1 MDGVIN
7 SAVNNTTV
15 EGYSMVGGLTGQV
28 DSRSSTTINSYANV
42 EVRATNRSAGGL
54 VGKVLNTT
62 DNEVYKTMIYNCGVY
77 DSTIRANSNSGGLIG
92 EIGKAPAPKTYYGN
106 YIHAKVNGEKSTT
119 SLGIGSSQKDNK
131 LIDNL
136 YVYKYSKINN
146 ENPNIQ
152 NELFIPKENYLNLID
167 LKDVTTYI
175 NKLRWSDTI
184 WDFSTLENNLY
195 PKIKT
200 SYIGNQQDIN
210 LPQEENSTIYNAN
223 DEFIRNEEVMQTF
236 KYGNKTI
243 NTYKTY
249 SEIIAEDGREVVR
262 NGVRL
267 YVKDGKLYALPVNLD
282 VNGDIIKLV
291 ENNFIIDSYNGKEY
305 ETVLG
310 TDGKLYDLK
319 EPLNYPE
326 NFINKDINSI
336 GNNLNNAS
344 VDSSENMDNEEYL
357 GEMSEDNKH
366 EIEVTYKNGDKVIF
380 NYQTGKVISSIDEK
394 QDKIGLFDYMKEK
407 ISQIGNT
414 NSGTLQRTTSKYE
427 RSKVLQSKLEE
438 MPVKE
443 ALQRKNSNANK
454 PENVA
459 NGENNEDNN
468 SLKETIYISIYN
480 VEKGEYQIY
489 NEEELLDTTKQE
501 VVSENDKIEA
511 NNLKEYY
518 ASEGESRNNNMG
530 ILWITLS
537 IVGVIII
544 LFAIKKRD

>member
-1 MDGVIN
+1 MDGVECSVAIK
-7 SAVNNTTV
+7 TTV
-15 EGYSMVGGLTGQV
+15 EGYSSVGGLSGFIE
-28 DSRSSTTINSYANV
+28 SYAGSINNAYANV
-42 EVRATNRSAGGL
+42 EVRAANHSAGGI
-54 VGKVLNTT
+54 VGKVQNTNDSEERRT
-62 DNEVYKTMIYNCGVY
+62 QIYNCGVY
-77 DSTIRANSNSGGLIG
+77 DSTIIANSNSGGLIG
-92 EIGKAPAPKTYYGN
+92 EIEQDPNPKTYYGN
-106 YIHAKVNGEKSTT
+106 YIHANVNGERSTT
-119 SLGIGSSQKDNK
+119 SLGIGSSQKGNK

-146 ENPNIQ
+146 ESPNIQ

-167 LKDVTTYI
+167 LKDVKTYI

-200 SYIGNQQDIN
+200 SYIVDIQQDIN
-210 LPQEENSTIYNAN
+210 LPQEENHTIYNN
-223 DEFIRNEEVMQTF
+223 ELIKNEEVKQTF

-243 NTYKTY
+243 KTYETY
-249 SEIIAEDGREVVR
+249 SEIIAEDESSIVRE
-262 NGVRL
+262 GIRL
-267 YVKDGKLYALPVNLD
+267 YVKAGKLYALPVELSLGNS
-282 VNGDIIKLV
+282 IIKLV

-344 VDSSENMDNEEYL
+344 VDSSENMDNEEVIGNNL
-357 GEMSEDNKH
+357 H
-366 EIEVTYKNGDKVIF
+366 EIEVIYKNGDKVIF
-380 NYQTGKVISSIDEK
+380 NYQTGKVIYSIEEK

-427 RSKVLQSKLEE
+427 KSKVLQSKLEE

-480 VEKGEYQIY
+480 AKKDDYQIY
-489 NEEELLDTTKQE
+489 QEEELLDTTKQE

>member
-1 MDGVIN
+1 MDGVECSVAIK
-7 SAVNNTTV
+7 TTV
-15 EGYSMVGGLTGQV
+15 EGYSSVGGLSGFIE
-28 DSRSSTTINSYANV
+28 SYAGSINNAYANV
-42 EVRATNRSAGGL
+42 EVRATNHSAGGI
-54 VGKVLNTT
+54 VGKVQNTNDSEERRT
-62 DNEVYKTMIYNCGVY
+62 QIYNCGVY
-77 DSTIRANSNSGGLIG
+77 DSTIIANSNSGGLIG
-92 EIGKAPAPKTYYGN
+92 EIEQDPNTKTYYGN
-106 YIHAKVNGEKSTT
+106 YIHANVNGERSTT
-119 SLGIGSSQKDNK
+119 SLGIGSSQKGNE

-146 ENPNIQ
+146 ESPNIQ

-167 LKDVTTYI
+167 LKDVKTYI

-200 SYIGNQQDIN
+200 SYIVDIQQDIN
-210 LPQEENSTIYNAN
+210 LPQEENHTIYNN
-223 DEFIRNEEVMQTF
+223 ELIKNEEVKQTF

-243 NTYKTY
+243 KTYETY
-249 SEIIAEDGREVVR
+249 SEIIAEDESSIVRE
-262 NGVRL
+262 GIRL
-267 YVKDGKLYALPVNLD
+267 YVKAGKLYALPVELSLGNS
-282 VNGDIIKLV
+282 IIKLV

-344 VDSSENMDNEEYL
+344 VDSSENMDNEEVIGNNL
-357 GEMSEDNKH
+357 H
-366 EIEVTYKNGDKVIF
+366 EIEVIYKNGDKVIF
-380 NYQTGKVISSIDEK
+380 NYQTGKVIYSIEEK

-480 VEKGEYQIY
+480 VEKDEYQIY
-489 NEEELLDTTKQE
+489 QEEELLDTTKQE
-501 VVSENDKIEA
+501 VISENDKIEA

>member
-1 MDGVIN
+1 MDGVECSVAIK
-7 SAVNNTTV
+7 TTV
-15 EGYSMVGGLTGQV
+15 EGYSSVGGLSGFIE
-28 DSRSSTTINSYANV
+28 SYAGSINNAYANV
-42 EVRATNRSAGGL
+42 EVRATNHSAGGI
-54 VGKVLNTT
+54 VGKVQNTNDSEERRT
-62 DNEVYKTMIYNCGVY
+62 TIYNCGVY
-77 DSTIRANSNSGGLIG
+77 DSTIIANSNSGGLIG
-92 EIGKAPAPKTYYGN
+92 EIEQDPNPKTYYGN
-106 YIHAKVNGEKSTT
+106 YIHANVNGERSTT
-119 SLGIGSSQKDNK
+119 SLGIGSSQKGNK

-146 ENPNIQ
+146 ESPNIQ

-167 LKDVTTYI
+167 LKDVKTYI

-200 SYIGNQQDIN
+200 SYIVDIQQDIN
-210 LPQEENSTIYNAN
+210 LPQEENHTIYNN
-223 DEFIRNEEVMQTF
+223 ELIKNEEVKQTF

-243 NTYKTY
+243 KTYETY
-249 SEIIAEDGREVVR
+249 SEIIAEDESSIVRE
-262 NGVRL
+262 GIRL
-267 YVKDGKLYALPVNLD
+267 YVKAGKLYALPVELSL
-282 VNGDIIKLV
+282 GDSIIKLV

-344 VDSSENMDNEEYL
+344 VDSSENMDNEEVIGNNL
-357 GEMSEDNKH
+357 H
-366 EIEVTYKNGDKVIF
+366 EIEVIYKNGDKVSF
-380 NYQTGKVISSIDEK
+380 NYQTGKVIYSIEEK

-427 RSKVLQSKLEE
+427 KSKVLQSKLEE

-480 VEKGEYQIY
+480 VEKDEYQIY
-489 NEEELLDTTKQE
+489 QEEELLDTTKQE

-518 ASEGESRNNNMG
+518 ASEGKSKNKNMG

>member
-1 MDGVIN
+1 MDGVECSVAIK
-7 SAVNNTTV
+7 TTV
-15 EGYSMVGGLTGQV
+15 EGYSSVGGLSGFIE
-28 DSRSSTTINSYANV
+28 SYAGSINNAYANV
-42 EVRATNRSAGGL
+42 EVRAANHSAGGI
-54 VGKVLNTT
+54 VGKVQNTN
-62 DNEVYKTMIYNCGVY
+62 DSEERRTMIYNCGVY
-77 DSTIRANSNSGGLIG
+77 DSTIIANSNSGGLIG
-92 EIGKAPAPKTYYGN
+92 EIEQDPNPKTYYGN
-106 YIHAKVNGEKSTT
+106 YIHANVNGERSTT
-119 SLGIGSSQKDNK
+119 SLGIGSSQKGNK

-146 ENPNIQ
+146 ESPNIQ

-167 LKDVTTYI
+167 LKDVKTYI

-200 SYIGNQQDIN
+200 SYIVDIQQDIN
-210 LPQEENSTIYNAN
+210 LPQEENHTIYNN
-223 DEFIRNEEVMQTF
+223 ELIKNEEVKQTF

-243 NTYKTY
+243 KTYETY
-249 SEIIAEDGREVVR
+249 SEIIAEDESSIVRE
-262 NGVRL
+262 GIRL
-267 YVKDGKLYALPVNLD
+267 YVKTGKLYALPVELSLGNS
-282 VNGDIIKLV
+282 IIKLV

-310 TDGKLYDLK
+310 EDGKLYDLK

-326 NFINKDINSI
+326 NFVNKDINSI

-344 VDSSENMDNEEYL
+344 VDNSENMDNEEVIGNNL
-357 GEMSEDNKH
+357 H
-366 EIEVTYKNGDKVIF
+366 EIEVIYKNGDKVIF
-380 NYQTGKVISSIDEK
+380 NYQTGKVIYSIEEK

-427 RSKVLQSKLEE
+427 KSKVLQSKLEE

-480 VEKGEYQIY
+480 AKKDDYQIY
-489 NEEELLDTTKQE
+489 QEEELLDTTKQE

>member
-1 MDGVIN
+1 MDGVECSVAIK
-7 SAVNNTTV
+7 TTV
-15 EGYSMVGGLTGQV
+15 EGYSSVGGLSGFIE
-28 DSRSSTTINSYANV
+28 SYAGSINNAYANV
-42 EVRATNRSAGGL
+42 EVRATNHSAGGI
-54 VGKVLNTT
+54 VGKVQNTNDSEERRT
-62 DNEVYKTMIYNCGVY
+62 QIYNCGVY
-77 DSTIRANSNSGGLIG
+77 DSTIIANSNSGGLIG
-92 EIGKAPAPKTYYGN
+92 EIEQDPNPKTYYGN
-106 YIHAKVNGEKSTT
+106 YIHANVNGERSTT
-119 SLGIGSSQKDNK
+119 SLGIGSSQKGNE

-146 ENPNIQ
+146 ESPNIQ

-167 LKDVTTYI
+167 LKDVKTYI

-200 SYIGNQQDIN
+200 SYIVDIQQDIN
-210 LPQEENSTIYNAN
+210 LPQEENHTIYNN
-223 DEFIRNEEVMQTF
+223 ELIKNEEVKQTF

-243 NTYKTY
+243 KTYETY
-249 SEIIAEDGREVVR
+249 SEIIAEDESSIVRE
-262 NGVRL
+262 GIRL
-267 YVKDGKLYALPVNLD
+267 YVKAGKLYALPVELSLGNS
-282 VNGDIIKLV
+282 IIKLV

-310 TDGKLYDLK
+310 EDGKLYDLK

-326 NFINKDINSI
+326 NFVNKDINSI

-344 VDSSENMDNEEYL
+344 VDSSENMDNEEVIGNNL
-357 GEMSEDNKH
+357 H
-366 EIEVTYKNGDKVIF
+366 EIEVIYKNGDKVIF
-380 NYQTGKVISSIDEK
+380 NYQTGKVIYSIEEK

-427 RSKVLQSKLEE
+427 KSKVLQSKLEE

-454 PENVA
+454 AENVA
-459 NGENNEDNN
+459 NDENNETKN
-468 SLKETIYISIYN
+468 SLKEKRYISIYN
-480 VEKGEYQIY
+480 PEKGEYQIY

>member
-1 MDGVIN
+1 MDGVECSVAIK
-7 SAVNNTTV
+7 TTV
-15 EGYSMVGGLTGQV
+15 EGYSSVGGLSGFIE
-28 DSRSSTTINSYANV
+28 SYAGSINNAYANV
-42 EVRATNRSAGGL
+42 EVRAANHSAGGI
-54 VGKVLNTT
+54 VGKVQNTNDSEERRT
-62 DNEVYKTMIYNCGVY
+62 QIYNCGVY
-77 DSTIRANSNSGGLIG
+77 DSTIIANSNSGGLIG
-92 EIGKAPAPKTYYGN
+92 EIEQDPNPKTYYGN
-106 YIHAKVNGEKSTT
+106 YIHANVNGERSTT
-119 SLGIGSSQKDNK
+119 SLGIGSSQKGNK

-146 ENPNIQ
+146 ESPNIQ

-167 LKDVTTYI
+167 LKDVKTYI

-249 SEIIAEDGREVVR
+249 SEIIAEDESSIVRE
-262 NGVRL
+262 GIRL
-267 YVKDGKLYALPVNLD
+267 YVKAGKLYALPVELSL
-282 VNGDIIKLV
+282 GDSIIKLV

-344 VDSSENMDNEEYL
+344 VDSSENMDNEEVIGNNL
-357 GEMSEDNKH
+357 H
-366 EIEVTYKNGDKVIF
+366 EIEVIYKNGDKVIF
-380 NYQTGKVISSIDEK
+380 NYQTGKVIYSIEEK

-480 VEKGEYQIY
+480 VEKDEYQIY
-489 NEEELLDTTKQE
+489 QEEELLDTTKQE

>member
-1 MDGVIN
+1 MDGVECSVAIK
-7 SAVNNTTV
+7 TTV
-15 EGYSMVGGLTGQV
+15 EGYSSVGGLSGFIE
-28 DSRSSTTINSYANV
+28 SYAGSINNAYANV
-42 EVRATNRSAGGL
+42 EVRAANHSAGGI
-54 VGKVLNTT
+54 VGKVQNTNDSEERRT
-62 DNEVYKTMIYNCGVY
+62 QIYNCGVY
-77 DSTIRANSNSGGLIG
+77 DSTIIANSNSGGLIG
-92 EIGKAPAPKTYYGN
+92 EIEQDPNPKTYYGN
-106 YIHAKVNGEKSTT
+106 YIHANVNGERSTT
-119 SLGIGSSQKDNK
+119 SLGIGSSQKGNK

-146 ENPNIQ
+146 ESPNIQ

-167 LKDVTTYI
+167 LKDVKTYI

-200 SYIGNQQDIN
+200 SYIVDIQQDIN
-210 LPQEENSTIYNAN
+210 LPQEENHTIYNN
-223 DEFIRNEEVMQTF
+223 ELIKNEEVKQTF

-243 NTYKTY
+243 KTYETY
-249 SEIIAEDGREVVR
+249 SEIIAEDESSIVRE
-262 NGVRL
+262 GIRL
-267 YVKDGKLYALPVNLD
+267 YVKAGKLYALPVELSLGNS
-282 VNGDIIKLV
+282 IIKLV

-344 VDSSENMDNEEYL
+344 VDSSENMDNEEVIGNNL
-357 GEMSEDNKH
+357 H
-366 EIEVTYKNGDKVIF
+366 EIEVIYKNGDKVIF
-380 NYQTGKVISSIDEK
+380 NYQTGKVIYSIEEK

-480 VEKGEYQIY
+480 VEKDEYQIY
-489 NEEELLDTTKQE
+489 QEEELLDTTKQE
-501 VVSENDKIEA
+501 VISENDKIEA

-518 ASEGESRNNNMG
+518 ASEGEAKNTKMG
-530 ILWITLS
+530 IVWIALS
-537 IVGVIII
+537 IIGVVII

>member
-1 MDGVIN
+1 MDGVECSVAIK
-7 SAVNNTTV
+7 TTV
-15 EGYSMVGGLTGQV
+15 EGYSSVGGLSGFIE
-28 DSRSSTTINSYANV
+28 SYAGSINNAYANV
-42 EVRATNRSAGGL
+42 EVRAANHSAGGI
-54 VGKVLNTT
+54 VGKVQNTNDSEERRT
-62 DNEVYKTMIYNCGVY
+62 TIYNCGVY
-77 DSTIRANSNSGGLIG
+77 DSTIIANSNSGGLIG
-92 EIGKAPAPKTYYGN
+92 EIEQAPNPKTYYGN
-106 YIHAKVNGEKSTT
+106 YIHANVNGERSTT
-119 SLGIGSSQKDNK
+119 SLGIGSSQKGNE

-146 ENPNIQ
+146 ESPNIQ

-167 LKDVTTYI
+167 LKDVKTYI

-200 SYIGNQQDIN
+200 SYIVDIQQDIN
-210 LPQEENSTIYNAN
+210 LPQEENHTIYNN
-223 DEFIRNEEVMQTF
+223 ELIKNEEVKQTF

-243 NTYKTY
+243 KTYETY
-249 SEIIAEDGREVVR
+249 SEIIAEDESSIVRE
-262 NGVRL
+262 GIRL
-267 YVKDGKLYALPVNLD
+267 YVKAGKLYALPVELSL
-282 VNGDIIKLV
+282 GESIIKLV

-310 TDGKLYDLK
+310 EDGKLYDLK

-326 NFINKDINSI
+326 NFVNKDINSI

-344 VDSSENMDNEEYL
+344 VDSSENMDNEEVIGNNL
-357 GEMSEDNKH
+357 H
-366 EIEVTYKNGDKVIF
+366 EIEVIYKNGDKVIF
-380 NYQTGKVISSIDEK
+380 NYQTGKVISSIEEK

-427 RSKVLQSKLEE
+427 KSKVLQSKLEE

-459 NGENNEDNN
+459 NGENNKDNN

-480 VEKGEYQIY
+480 AKKDDYQIY
-489 NEEELLDTTKQE
+489 QEEELLDTTKQE

-518 ASEGESRNNNMG
+518 ASEVEAKNTKMG
-530 ILWITLS
+530 IVWIALS
-537 IVGVIII
+537 IIGVLII
-544 LFAIKKRD
+544 LIGIWGRT

>member
-1 MDGVIN
+1 MDGVECSVAIK
-7 SAVNNTTV
+7 TTV
-15 EGYSMVGGLTGQV
+15 EGYSSVGGLSGFIE
-28 DSRSSTTINSYANV
+28 SYAGSINNAYANV
-42 EVRATNRSAGGL
+42 EVRAANHSAGGI
-54 VGKVLNTT
+54 VGKVQNTNDSEERRT
-62 DNEVYKTMIYNCGVY
+62 TIYNCGVY
-77 DSTIRANSNSGGLIG
+77 DSTIIANSNSGGLIG
-92 EIGKAPAPKTYYGN
+92 EIEQDPNPKTYYGN
-106 YIHAKVNGEKSTT
+106 YIHANVNGERSTT
-119 SLGIGSSQKDNK
+119 SLGIGSSQKGNE

-146 ENPNIQ
+146 ESPNIQ

-167 LKDVTTYI
+167 LKDVKTYI

-200 SYIGNQQDIN
+200 SYIVDIQQDIN
-210 LPQEENSTIYNAN
+210 LPQEENHTIYNN
-223 DEFIRNEEVMQTF
+223 ELIKNEEVKQTF

-243 NTYKTY
+243 KTYETY
-249 SEIIAEDGREVVR
+249 SEIIAEDESSIVRE
-262 NGVRL
+262 GIRL
-267 YVKDGKLYALPVNLD
+267 YVKAGKLYALPVELSLGNS
-282 VNGDIIKLV
+282 IIKLV

-310 TDGKLYDLK
+310 EDGKLYDLK

-326 NFINKDINSI
+326 NFVNKDINSI

-344 VDSSENMDNEEYL
+344 VDSSENMDNEEVIGNNL
-357 GEMSEDNKH
+357 H
-366 EIEVTYKNGDKVIF
+366 EIEVIYKNGDKVIF
-380 NYQTGKVISSIDEK
+380 NYQTGKVIYSIEEK

-427 RSKVLQSKLEE
+427 KSKVLQSKLEE

-454 PENVA
+454 AENVA
-459 NGENNEDNN
+459 NDENNETKN
-468 SLKETIYISIYN
+468 SLKEKRYISIYN
-480 VEKGEYQIY
+480 PEKGEYQIY

>member
-1 MDGVIN
+1 MDGVECSVAIK
-7 SAVNNTTV
+7 TTV
-15 EGYSMVGGLTGQV
+15 EGYSSVGGLSGFIE
-28 DSRSSTTINSYANV
+28 SYAGSINNAYANV
-42 EVRATNRSAGGL
+42 EVRAANHSAGGI
-54 VGKVLNTT
+54 VGKVQNTNDSEERRT
-62 DNEVYKTMIYNCGVY
+62 KIYNCGVY
-77 DSTIRANSNSGGLIG
+77 DSTIIANSNSGGLIG
-92 EIGKAPAPKTYYGN
+92 EIEQDPNPKTYYGN
-106 YIHAKVNGEKSTT
+106 YIHANVNGERSTT
-119 SLGIGSSQKDNK
+119 SLGIGSSQKGNE

-146 ENPNIQ
+146 ESPNIQ

-167 LKDVTTYI
+167 LKDVKTYI

-184 WDFSTLENNLY
+184 WDFSTLENSLY

-200 SYIGNQQDIN
+200 SYIVDIQQDIN
-210 LPQEENSTIYNAN
+210 LPQEENSVIYNAN
-223 DEFIRNEEVMQTF
+223 DEFIKNEEVKQTF

-243 NTYKTY
+243 KTYETY
-249 SEIIAEDGREVVR
+249 SEIIAEDESSIVRE
-262 NGVRL
+262 GIRL
-267 YVKDGKLYALPVNLD
+267 YVKAGKLYALPVELSLGNS
-282 VNGDIIKLV
+282 IIKLV

-310 TDGKLYDLK
+310 EDGKLYDLK

-326 NFINKDINSI
+326 NFVNKDINSI

-344 VDSSENMDNEEYL
+344 VDSSENMDNEEVIGNNL
-357 GEMSEDNKH
+357 H
-366 EIEVTYKNGDKVIF
+366 EIEVIYKNGDKVIF
-380 NYQTGKVISSIDEK
+380 NYQTGKVIYSIEEK

-427 RSKVLQSKLEE
+427 KSKVLQSKLEE

-480 VEKGEYQIY
+480 AKKDDYQIY
-489 NEEELLDTTKQE
+489 QEEELLDTSKQE
-501 VVSENDKIEA
+501 VISENEKIET
-511 NNLKEYY
+511 NNLNKYY
-518 ASEGESRNNNMG
+518 ASEVEAKNTKMG
-530 ILWITLS
+530 IVWIALS
-537 IVGVIII
+537 IIGVLII
-544 LFAIKKRD
+544 LIGIWGRT

>member
-1 MDGVIN
+1 MDGVECSVAIK
-7 SAVNNTTV
+7 TTV
-15 EGYSMVGGLTGQV
+15 EGYSSVGGLSGFIE
-28 DSRSSTTINSYANV
+28 SYAGSINNAYANV
-42 EVRATNRSAGGL
+42 EVRAANHSAGGI
-54 VGKVLNTT
+54 VGKVQNTNDSEERRT
-62 DNEVYKTMIYNCGVY
+62 TIYNCGVY
-77 DSTIRANSNSGGLIG
+77 DSTIIANSNSGGLIG
-92 EIGKAPAPKTYYGN
+92 EIEQDPNPKTYYGN
-106 YIHAKVNGEKSTT
+106 YIHANVNGERSTT
-119 SLGIGSSQKDNK
+119 SLGIGSSQKGNE

-146 ENPNIQ
+146 ESPNIQ

-167 LKDVTTYI
+167 LKDVETYI

-200 SYIGNQQDIN
+200 SYIVDIQQDIN
-210 LPQEENSTIYNAN
+210 LPQEENHTIYNN
-223 DEFIRNEEVMQTF
+223 ELIKNEEVKQTF

-243 NTYKTY
+243 KTYETY
-249 SEIIAEDGREVVR
+249 SEIIAEDESSIVRE
-262 NGVRL
+262 GIRL
-267 YVKDGKLYALPVNLD
+267 YVKAGKLYALPVELSLGNS
-282 VNGDIIKLV
+282 IIKLV

-310 TDGKLYDLK
+310 EDGKLYDLK

-326 NFINKDINSI
+326 NFVNKDINSI

-344 VDSSENMDNEEYL
+344 VDSSENMDNEEVIGNNL
-357 GEMSEDNKH
+357 H
-366 EIEVTYKNGDKVIF
+366 EIEVIYKNGDKVIF
-380 NYQTGKVISSIDEK
+380 NYQTGKVIYSIEEK

-427 RSKVLQSKLEE
+427 KSKVLQSKLEE

-454 PENVA
+454 AENVA
-459 NGENNEDNN
+459 NDENNETKN
-468 SLKETIYISIYN
+468 SLKEKRYISIYN
-480 VEKGEYQIY
+480 TEKDEYQIY
-489 NEEELLDTTKQE
+489 QEEELLDTKKQE
-501 VVSENDKIEA
+501 VISENEKIEA

-518 ASEGESRNNNMG
+518 ASEGEAKNTKMG
-530 ILWITLS
+530 IVWIALS
-537 IVGVIII
+537 IIGVVII

>member
-1 MDGVIN
+1 MDGVECSVAIK
-7 SAVNNTTV
+7 TTV
-15 EGYSMVGGLTGQV
+15 EGYSSVGGLSGFIE
-28 DSRSSTTINSYANV
+28 SYAGSINNAYANV
-42 EVRATNRSAGGL
+42 EVRATNHSAGGI
-54 VGKVLNTT
+54 VGKVQNTNDSEERRT
-62 DNEVYKTMIYNCGVY
+62 QIYNCGVY
-77 DSTIRANSNSGGLIG
+77 DSTIIANSNSGGLIG
-92 EIGKAPAPKTYYGN
+92 EIEQDPNPKTYYGN
-106 YIHAKVNGEKSTT
+106 YIHANVNGERSTT
-119 SLGIGSSQKDNK
+119 SLGIGSSQKGNE

-146 ENPNIQ
+146 ESPNIQ

-167 LKDVTTYI
+167 LKDVKTYI

-200 SYIGNQQDIN
+200 SYIVDIQQDIN
-210 LPQEENSTIYNAN
+210 LPQEENHTIYNN
-223 DEFIRNEEVMQTF
+223 ELIKNEEVKQTF

-243 NTYKTY
+243 KTYETY
-249 SEIIAEDGREVVR
+249 SEIIAEDESSIVRE
-262 NGVRL
+262 GIRL
-267 YVKDGKLYALPVNLD
+267 YVKAGKLYALPVELSLGNS
-282 VNGDIIKLV
+282 IIKLV

-344 VDSSENMDNEEYL
+344 VDSSENMDNEEVIGNNL
-357 GEMSEDNKH
+357 H
-366 EIEVTYKNGDKVIF
+366 EIEVIYKNGDKVIF
-380 NYQTGKVISSIDEK
+380 NYQTGKVIYSIEEK

-427 RSKVLQSKLEE
+427 KSKVLQSKLEE

-480 VEKGEYQIY
+480 AKKDDYQIY
-489 NEEELLDTTKQE
+489 QEEELLDTTKQE

>member
-1 MDGVIN
+1 MDGVECSVAIK
-7 SAVNNTTV
+7 TTV
-15 EGYSMVGGLTGQV
+15 EGYSSVGGLSGFIE
-28 DSRSSTTINSYANV
+28 SYAGSINNAYANV
-42 EVRATNRSAGGL
+42 EVRATNHSAGGI
-54 VGKVLNTT
+54 VGKVQNTNDSEERRT
-62 DNEVYKTMIYNCGVY
+62 QIYNCGVY
-77 DSTIRANSNSGGLIG
+77 DSTIIANSNSGGLIG
-92 EIGKAPAPKTYYGN
+92 EIEQDPNPKTYYGN
-106 YIHAKVNGEKSTT
+106 YIHANVNGERSTT
-119 SLGIGSSQKDNK
+119 SLGIGSSQKGNE

-146 ENPNIQ
+146 ESPNIQ

-167 LKDVTTYI
+167 LKDVKTYI

-200 SYIGNQQDIN
+200 SYIVDIQQDIN
-210 LPQEENSTIYNAN
+210 LPQEENHTIYNN
-223 DEFIRNEEVMQTF
+223 ELIKNEEVKQTF

-243 NTYKTY
+243 KTYETY
-249 SEIIAEDGREVVR
+249 SEIIAEDESSIVRE
-262 NGVRL
+262 GIRL
-267 YVKDGKLYALPVNLD
+267 YVKAGKLYALPVELSLGNS
-282 VNGDIIKLV
+282 IIKLV

-344 VDSSENMDNEEYL
+344 VDSSENMDNEEVIGNNL
-357 GEMSEDNKH
+357 H
-366 EIEVTYKNGDKVIF
+366 EIEVIYKNGDKVIF
-380 NYQTGKVISSIDEK
+380 NYQTGKVIYSIEEK

-480 VEKGEYQIY
+480 VEKDEYQIY
-489 NEEELLDTTKQE
+489 QEEELLDTTKQE
-501 VVSENDKIEA
+501 VISENDKIEA

-518 ASEGESRNNNMG
+518 ASEGEAKNTKMG
-530 ILWITLS
+530 IVWIALS
-537 IVGVIII
+537 IIGVVII

>member
-1 MDGVIN
+1 MDGVECSVAIK
-7 SAVNNTTV
+7 TTV
-15 EGYSMVGGLTGQV
+15 EGYSSVGGLSGFIE
-28 DSRSSTTINSYANV
+28 SYAGSINNAYANV
-42 EVRATNRSAGGL
+42 EVRAANHSAGGI
-54 VGKVLNTT
+54 VGKVQNTNDSEERRT
-62 DNEVYKTMIYNCGVY
+62 TIYNCGVY
-77 DSTIRANSNSGGLIG
+77 DSTIIANSNSGGLIG
-92 EIGKAPAPKTYYGN
+92 EIEQDPNPKTYYGN
-106 YIHAKVNGEKSTT
+106 YIHANVNGERSTT
-119 SLGIGSSQKDNK
+119 SLGIGSSQKGNE

-146 ENPNIQ
+146 ESPNIQ

-167 LKDVTTYI
+167 LKDVKTYI

-200 SYIGNQQDIN
+200 SYIVDIQQDIN
-210 LPQEENSTIYNAN
+210 LPQEENHTIYNN
-223 DEFIRNEEVMQTF
+223 ELIKNEEVKQTF

-243 NTYKTY
+243 KTYETY
-249 SEIIAEDGREVVR
+249 SEIIAEDESSIVRE
-262 NGVRL
+262 GIRL
-267 YVKDGKLYALPVNLD
+267 YVKAGKLYALPVELSLGNS
-282 VNGDIIKLV
+282 IIKLV

-310 TDGKLYDLK
+310 EDGKLYDLK

-326 NFINKDINSI
+326 NFVNKDINSI

-344 VDSSENMDNEEYL
+344 VDSSENMDNEEVIGNNL
-357 GEMSEDNKH
+357 H
-366 EIEVTYKNGDKVIF
+366 EIEVIYKNGDKVIF
-380 NYQTGKVISSIDEK
+380 NYQTGKVIYSIEEK

-454 PENVA
+454 AENVA
-459 NGENNEDNN
+459 NDENNETKN
-468 SLKETIYISIYN
+468 SLKEKRYISIYN
-480 VEKGEYQIY
+480 PEKGEYQIY